1 MAALR
6 PPPRAAR
13 GKSASMRPYPSHLVQ
28 RVVLKDGSEVTIR
41 PIRPDD
47 GEIEQQFVRELS
59 DESRYYRFMDA
70 VRELSPRMLE
80 HFTRVDYDR
89 HMALIATADRD
100 GREIEVAVARYVVQE
115 DGRSCEFA
123 VVVADAWQRRGLGR
137 KLLEALMAA
146 ARANAIGVMV
156 GDVLA
161 SNRAMLRLMESMG
174 YRASFNPRDSRLIRV
189 EKTL

>member
-1 MAALR
+1 
-6 PPPRAAR
+6 
-13 GKSASMRPYPSHLVQ
+13 MRPYPSHLVQ